1 VAETLLAGAA
11 FACVV
16 VSHDRYFL
24 ENRATEM
31 TELNRPYPDG
41 LLRVSGSYS
50 RFLEKKEEF
59 LQAPGS
65 AGKPG

>member
-1 VAETLLAGAA
+1 
-11 FACVV
+11 
-16 VSHDRYFL
+16 
-24 ENRATEM
+24 M